1 MAALRQ
7 GQLLAPMIFTGP
19 CDSAVF
25 TAWLERFLRPALQP
39 GQIVFLDNAR
49 FHQAPTMTPLLAR
62 VGGSVRY
69 RPPDSPDFNPIE
81 HHWASLKNRIR
92 KNIPHAPSFFMAVCD
107 AFNQ

>member
-1 MAALRQ
+1 
-7 GQLLAPMIFTGP
+7 MIFTGP

-25 TAWLERFLRPALQP
+25 TGWLEHFLRPALQP

-81 HHWASLKNRIR
+81 HHGASLKNRIR